1 MTKVAVAL
9 AVTLLVAGCGK
20 SEMRKACEAEL
31 QSLEDMGQKP
41 SALLVENCKRL

>member
-1 MTKVAVAL
+1 MMKLAVAL
-9 AVTLLVAGCGK
+9 TVALLASGCGK

-31 QSLEDMGQKP
+31 QVLEDMGQKP